1 MCPQLHDL
9 ETRYS
14 IAPVYSLF
22 ALDASTGLPA
32 KNPSLAY
39 GAITPTT
46 LGCKAVQEGHA
57 SIPHFNSKDIGQ
69 VANRYWT
76 KGRDCL
82 YIEVAIFNVA
92 KT

>member
-57 SIPHFNSKDIGQ
+57 SILTLIVKTSAKSLT
-69 VANRYWT
+69 AT
-76 KGRDCL
+76 GRRGAT
-82 YIEVAIFNVA
+82 VS
-92 KT
+92 T